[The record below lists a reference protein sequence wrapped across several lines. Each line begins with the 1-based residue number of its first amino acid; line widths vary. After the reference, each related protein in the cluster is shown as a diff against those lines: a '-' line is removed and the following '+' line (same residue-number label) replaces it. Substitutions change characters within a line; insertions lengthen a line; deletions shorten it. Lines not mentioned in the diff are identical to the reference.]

1 MSEQNLKVNL
11 SIPIPEDLVLIT
23 KIEYEQLRKENLK
36 GRKFNLQ
43 ELSERT
49 GISKNMLKDLFDKPQ
64 VRRLVDVEKGG
75 FVAYPTNP
83 GSPYL
88 FLASKTIDFI
98 DSNFDML
105 MKK

>member
-1 MSEQNLKVNL
+1 MSEQNLKVSL

-23 KIEYEQLRKENLK
+23 KIEYDELTKDNLR
-36 GRKFNLQ
+36 GRKFSLQ

-49 GISKNMLKDLFDKPQ
+49 GISKNMLKDLFDKPR
-64 VRRLVDVEKGG
+64 VRKIADVEKGG
-75 FVAYPTNP
+75 FVAYPMNP

-98 DSNFDML
+98 DSNFAML
-105 MKK
+105 MRK

>member
-11 SIPIPEDLVLIT
+11 SIPIPEDSVLIT
-23 KIEYEQLRKENLK
+23 KVEYEQLKKENLR

-43 ELSERT
+43 ELSNRT
-49 GISKNMLKDLFDKPQ
+49 GISKNMLKELFDKPR
-64 VRRLVDVEKGG
+64 VRKIADVEKGG
-75 FVAYPTNP
+75 FVAYPMNP

-98 DSNFDML
+98 DNNFDML

>member
-1 MSEQNLKVNL
+1 MSNQNLKVSL

-23 KIEYEQLRKENLK
+23 KIEYDELTKDNLR

-49 GISKNMLKDLFDKPQ
+49 GISKNMIKDLFDKPR
-64 VRRLVDVEKGG
+64 VRKIADVEKGG
-75 FVAYPTNP
+75 FVAYPMNP